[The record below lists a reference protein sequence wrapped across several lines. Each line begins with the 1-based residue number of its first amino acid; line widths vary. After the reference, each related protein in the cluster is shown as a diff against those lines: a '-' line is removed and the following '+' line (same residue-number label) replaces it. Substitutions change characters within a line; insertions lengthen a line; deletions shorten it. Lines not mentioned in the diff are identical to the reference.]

1 MDAKLPQ
8 DLSMLV
14 LADLLSDEVF
24 NGWAVPHERIEEF
37 VCNIEQAAQKAGAI
51 PFAHLDFLDFDN
63 TLSSLIGMSFQS
75 AVQETIQ
82 EAESIVTP
90 PSD

>member
-1 MDAKLPQ
+1 MDAKL
-8 DLSMLV
+8 LREHSMLV
-14 LADLLSDEVF
+14 LSDLLSDEVI
-24 NGWAVPHERIEEF
+24 NGWAVPHENMEKF
-37 VCNIEQAAQKAGAI
+37 VYDIEQAARKAGAI

-63 TLSSLIGMSFQS
+63 MLTSLIGISFHS

-82 EAESIVTP
+82 AAESIMTP